1 MSADNDSGMTIKQR
15 LYMPPIEKYER
26 FDRFP
31 WKILIQAL
39 LVIFTTTETLLVVN
53 RVTSYSYSQY
63 LLWNKLFLNLDV
75 DGSDTAITNSY
86 NLFSINDVI
95 SFVQGTSSK
104 YYHINKHTVDNY
116 SHEHKDNGDIEPIK
130 LYVDY
135 LHYDE
140 VKDLGYEFEYDIT
153 EDDLGPFSHLNPKK
167 YLDKVK
173 RFEMKFTLN
182 HHLNHHMDLSSNCYK
197 WTISQHFDYSM
208 HGVVNTVLS
217 TDRGTCSGH
226 IISPNSQHMWI
237 GVIVVLLAACS
248 LMTVWKYFLKRA
260 KILATIRGGPQ
271 DFRHAW
277 ESLALTEKLKFFNLW
292 IVFTIIG
299 NLCQIFGGIL
309 TVIDQDVSLN
319 AHEHLVGIGCFCAW
333 VGSVRFLEHKST
345 SYTIINT
352 LSRSFSTIG
361 PYIVGI
367 IPIFLAFVFLAMCL
381 FWKTGIYPT
390 TSTGMIA
397 AFALVNGDSVY
408 QFTSQLVLENSFLGQ
423 LYVYCFIVF
432 FICCVQNI
440 FIAIIQEGF
449 RSLSENPPKRGD
461 ESDEESDEEELGSIA
476 TIRKGK
482 KNVKKLMEEENR
494 KKAQEAFK
502 MILSVKKNQQ
512 ISEETQSQLLLM
524 DNVAKNIVDSMW
536 KLIAIAEPLPSQKAN
551 RDALKF
557 YLATTC
563 QLKIKDALDKIKRNL
578 EPEDEG

>member
-1 MSADNDSGMTIKQR
+1 M
-15 LYMPPIEKYER
+15 
-26 FDRFP
+26 
-31 WKILIQAL
+31 
-39 LVIFTTTETLLVVN
+39 VVN

-63 LLWNKLFLNLDV
+63 LLWNKLFLNYDV
-75 DGSDTAITNSY
+75 EGSDTAITNSF
-86 NLFSINDVI
+86 NLFSIKEI
-95 SFVQGTSSK
+95 HEFVRKTADR
-104 YYHINKHTVDNY
+104 YYNINKHTVDNY
-116 SHEHKDNGDIEPIK
+116 SHEHKDNGDIEEIK

-140 VKDLGYEFEYDIT
+140 AKDLGYEIEYDIT

-167 YLDKVK
+167 FLDKVK

-197 WTISQHFDYSM
+197 WTINQHFDYSM
-208 HGVVNTVLS
+208 HGVVNAVLG
-217 TDRGTCSGH
+217 TERGTCSGS
-226 IISPNSQHMWI
+226 IISPNSTNMWL
-237 GVIVVLLAACS
+237 GVIVFLLAAAS
-248 LMTVWKYFLKRA
+248 LVTVWKYFLKRA

-271 DFRHAW
+271 DFRAAW
-277 ESLALTEKLKFFNLW
+277 ESLELTEKMKFFNLW
-292 IVFTIIG
+292 IVFTIVG
-299 NLCQIFGGIL
+299 NICQIFGGIL
-309 TVIDQDVSLN
+309 TILDQDVSLGS
-319 AHEHLVGIGCFCAW
+319 HEHLVGIGCFCAW
-333 VGSVRFLEHKST
+333 VGAVRFLEHKST

-352 LSRSFSTIG
+352 VSRSFSTIG

-367 IPIFLAFVFLAMCL
+367 IPIFLGYVFLAMCL

-390 TSTGMIA
+390 TSSGMIA

-423 LYVYCFIVF
+423 LYVYSFIVF

-461 ESDEESDEEELGSIA
+461 ESDDDSEEEQDLYSS
-476 TIRKGK
+476 IRKGK
-482 KNVKKLMEEENR
+482 KDVKKLKEEESR

-502 MILSVKKNQQ
+502 MILSVKQNPQ
-512 ISEETQSQLLLM
+512 ISSETQEQLLSM
-524 DNVAKNIVDSMW
+524 DRIAKDIVDNMW
-536 KLIAIAEPLPSQKAN
+536 KLIAIAEPLPSQKVN

-563 QLKIKDALDKIKRNL
+563 HMKITDAIEKIKKNL
-578 EPEDEG
+578 NPEEDS